1 MLKNIT
7 LSIIAIVSSFVLVYF
22 LADKIILPQ
31 FLYTE
36 EVRIPK
42 LIGHNI
48 ASATA
53 ILEMNNLDYNIQYV
67 PSTNPD
73 SIGAVIYSKPEFKK
87 IVKKHT
93 IIDLKV
99 MGLQES
105 YSIPDL
111 KFKSKS
117 VAMNMLKSMGLKI
130 DTIIYDYW
138 DVICTY
144 PTEVNFDYAFNQ
156 IIDNCSKYDKNIVW
170 NQIPPPNHI
179 FYKDD
184 SITLFV
190 SKGLF
195 APELYDVPILIDL
208 SLKDAIELIND
219 SGLILGDIEY
229 TDVSSKKN
237 IVIDQSQYGKCR
249 INSKIN
255 LTVQK

>member
-7 LSIIAIVSSFVLVYF
+7 LSVIAIILSFVLVYF
-22 LADKIILPQ
+22 LADKFILPQ

-36 EVRIPK
+36 EVKIPK

-48 ASATA
+48 SSAKA
-53 ILEMNNLDYNIQYV
+53 ILEMNDLDYKIQYV
-67 PSTNPD
+67 PSTDQD
-73 SIGAVIYSKPEFKK
+73 SIGTVIYTNPRFQKN
-87 IVKKHT
+87 VKKHT
-93 IIDLKV
+93 VIDLKV

-105 YSIPDL
+105 YTVPDL

-117 VAMNMLKSMGLKI
+117 VALNMLKSMGLTI

-144 PTEVNFDYAFNQ
+144 PTEVDFDYNFNQ

-170 NQIPPPNHI
+170 NQIPSPNHI
-179 FYKDD
+179 FYKND

-190 SKGLF
+190 SKGSF

-208 SLKDAIELIND
+208 SLEDAIELIND
-219 SGLILGDIEY
+219 SGLILGNIEF
-229 TDVSSKKN
+229 TDVDSKKN